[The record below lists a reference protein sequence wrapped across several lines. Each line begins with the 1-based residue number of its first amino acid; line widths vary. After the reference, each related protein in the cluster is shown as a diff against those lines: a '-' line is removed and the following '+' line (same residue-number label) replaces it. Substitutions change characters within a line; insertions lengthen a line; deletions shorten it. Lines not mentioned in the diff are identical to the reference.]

1 MKEKETKF
9 IQNVLAFVFHFTN
22 AHIKSTY
29 NIWLGGIPPFAGWV
43 PPPPL

>member
-1 MKEKETKF
+1 MKEKETEF

-22 AHIKSTY
+22 AHIKGTY
-29 NIWLGGIPPFAGWV
+29 NIWLGGIPPFSGWV